1 MSLESFL
8 IVLKVAAG
16 ALAFIAALI
25 TEQIAVAVIV
35 VAACT
40 WWIIGSK
47 FRWAAHPAMLVPLL
61 FVYADRIFYLILG
74 TVLVHLAIFDLSW
87 YQGVGSGS
95 DASLSRRLLRLAA
108 TLGGSA
114 VIAAVYFQV
123 EIGVGFWPTLIA
135 GVVMVWSAVR
145 LVRRAQADIES
156 DTGAE
161 SSSSKTSRGR

>member
-8 IVLKVAAG
+8 VVLKLAAG

-25 TEQIAVAVIV
+25 TEQVAVAVIA

-40 WWIIGSK
+40 WWIIGTK
-47 FRWAAHPAMLVPLL
+47 FRWAAHPAMILPLVSI
-61 FVYADRIFYLILG
+61 YADRIFYLILG
-74 TVLVHLAIFDLSW
+74 VVLIHLAIFDLLW

-95 DASLSRRLLRLAA
+95 EASLSRRLLRLVA
-108 TLGGSA
+108 TLGGGA
-114 VIAAVYFQV
+114 VVAAVYFHV

-135 GVVMVWSAVR
+135 GVVMIWAAVC
-145 LVRRAQADIES
+145 LVRRAQADIEAE
-156 DTGAE
+156 TRAE